1 MANIAS
7 AGKHAVRAAMV
18 AAVLVFSAGSGRA
31 LAEAGAVDLELV
43 IAVDVSGSI
52 DPEEAAL
59 QRQGYVGALQDPRV
73 LAAVKSGYHGRIAV
87 TYVEW
92 AGAHHRRTIADWS
105 AIGDEASARALAD
118 WIGAQSI
125 GTGAWTSI
133 SGAIT
138 LALDRFAE
146 SPYTSRRRV
155 IDISGDGPNNNGPY
169 VLEARDRAV
178 AQGITIN
185 GLPIVNDRPS
195 RWGLPPFPDLD
206 LYFEDCVI
214 GGRGAFIVV
223 AEGFGDFAAA
233 IRRKLILEIAGL
245 HPSQAPGI
253 VAAAEHRP
261 RGPRTGPRPPC
272 DIGEKQRLDRGYFD
286 R

>member
-1 MANIAS
+1 MVLWRGSIA
-7 AGKHAVRAAMV
+7 
-18 AAVLVFSAGSGRA
+18 AAVLTALGAISVSPGRA
-31 LAEAGAVDLELV
+31 MAESVDLELV
-43 IAVDVSGSI
+43 VAVDVSGSI
-52 DPEEAAL
+52 DPEEALL
-59 QRQGYVGALQDPRV
+59 QRQGYLGALQDPRV
-73 LAAVKSGYHGRIAV
+73 LAAIKSGFHGRIAV

-92 AGAHHRRTIADWS
+92 AGAPHRRTIAEWS
-105 AIGDEASARALAD
+105 VISDEASARALVD
-118 WIGAQSI
+118 WIGAQTI

-133 SGAIT
+133 SGAIDA
-138 LALDRFAE
+138 ALERFAE
-146 SPYTSRRRV
+146 SPHQSKRRV
-155 IDISGDGPNNNGPY
+155 IDISGDGPNNNGAY
-169 VLEARDRAV
+169 VLEARGRAL

-185 GLPIVNDRPS
+185 GLPIINDRPS
-195 RWGLPPFPDLD
+195 RWGLPPFADLD

-245 HPSQAPGI
+245 HPAQAPRM

-261 RGPRTGPRPPC
+261 RGPRAGPRPPC
-272 DIGEKQRLDRGYFD
+272 DIGERQRLERGYFD